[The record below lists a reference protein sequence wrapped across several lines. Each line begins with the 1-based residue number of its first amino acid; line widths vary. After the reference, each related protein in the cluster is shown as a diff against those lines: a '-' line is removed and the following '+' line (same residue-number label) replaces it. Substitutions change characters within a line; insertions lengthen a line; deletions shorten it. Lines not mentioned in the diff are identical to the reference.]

1 MTLDQIKENLYNYI
15 MEKYDL
21 EGDPDYT
28 TDVNLF
34 DYGFLDSMGAT
45 EVIMWL
51 EETYNIEITQKD
63 IVLNPM
69 DSIDEIAE
77 VVFGKVS

>member
-1 MTLDQIKENLYNYI
+1 
-15 MEKYDL
+15 MEKYGLD
-21 EGDPDYT
+21 GDPDYT
-28 TDVNLF
+28 MDVNLF

-51 EETYNIEITQKD
+51 EETYNIEISQKD
-63 IVLNPM
+63 IILYPM
-69 DSIDEIAE
+69 DTIEEIAD

>member
-1 MTLDQIKENLYNYI
+1 MTLEMIKENLYNYI
-15 MEKYDL
+15 MEKYEL

-51 EETYNIEITQKD
+51 EETYNIEISQKD
-63 IVLNPM
+63 IILYPM
-69 DSIDEIAE
+69 DSVDEIAE

>member
-1 MTLDQIKENLYNYI
+1 MTLDTIKDELYRYI
-15 MEKYDL
+15 MEKYALD
-21 EGDPDYT
+21 GDPDYT

-51 EETYNIEITQKD
+51 EETYGIEISQKD
-63 IVLNPM
+63 IILNPM
-69 DSIDEIAE
+69 NSVDEIAE
-77 VVFGKVS
+77 VVFGKVN

>member
-1 MTLDQIKENLYNYI
+1 MTLEQIKENLYNYI
-15 MEKYDL
+15 MEKYEL

-51 EETYNIEITQKD
+51 EETYQIEITQKD
-63 IVLNPM
+63 ILLYPM
-69 DSIDEIAE
+69 DSVDEIAE
-77 VVFGKVS
+77 VVYGKVS

>member
-1 MTLDQIKENLYNYI
+1 MPLEQIKENLYNHI
-15 MEKYDL
+15 MEKYGL
-21 EGDPDYT
+21 EGDLDYT

-51 EETYNIEITQKD
+51 EETYNIEISQKD
-63 IVLNPM
+63 IILYPM
-69 DSIDEIAE
+69 DTIEEIAE
-77 VVFGKVS
+77 VVYGKVS

>member
-1 MTLDQIKENLYNYI
+1 MSFEQIKEKMYTHI
-15 MEKYDL
+15 MEKYGLDG
-21 EGDPDYT
+21 EPDYT
-28 TDVNLF
+28 ADVNLF

-51 EETYNIEITQKD
+51 EETYNIEISQKD
-63 IVLNPM
+63 IILYPM
-69 DSIDEIAE
+69 DTIEEIAE

>member
-1 MTLDQIKENLYNYI
+1 MTIEQIKENLYNYI
-15 MEKYDL
+15 MEKYGL

-28 TDVNLF
+28 MDVNLF

-51 EETYNIEITQKD
+51 EETYNIEISQKD
-63 IVLNPM
+63 IILDPM
-69 DSIDEIAE
+69 DTIEEIAD

>member
-1 MTLDQIKENLYNYI
+1 MTLEQIKENLYNYI
-15 MEKYDL
+15 MEKYEL

-51 EETYNIEITQKD
+51 EETYQIEITQKD
-63 IVLNPM
+63 ILLNPM
-69 DSIDEIAE
+69 DSVDEIAE
-77 VVFGKVS
+77 VVYGKVS

>member
-1 MTLDQIKENLYNYI
+1 MTLEQIKENLYDHI
-15 MEKYDL
+15 MEKYGL

-45 EVIMWL
+45 EVSATIIRGTPHQLCLRFWTPNKML
-51 EETYNIEITQKD
+51 
-63 IVLNPM
+63 VLLT
-69 DSIDEIAE
+69 II
-77 VVFGKVS
+77 